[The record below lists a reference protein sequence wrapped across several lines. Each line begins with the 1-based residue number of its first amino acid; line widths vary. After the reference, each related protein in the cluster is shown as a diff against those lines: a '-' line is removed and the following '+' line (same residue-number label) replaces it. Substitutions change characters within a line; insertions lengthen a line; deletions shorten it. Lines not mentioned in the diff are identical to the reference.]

1 MLKKLPNEKKIKRIF
16 ISGGAG
22 FIGSHLTE
30 IFFEEFYNSKI
41 YIIDKLTYAGNKKF
55 LSKIINSKRIKF
67 IKCDINNVKK
77 YSKYLKN
84 CDLAINIAALSH
96 VDNSFKSPLDFT
108 VTNTLGAHAF
118 LLECI
123 KNKVKKI
130 LHVSSDEVYGEI
142 AKGKFNENQLVN
154 PTNPYSASKA
164 AAEVLINSYR
174 FSYKKEI
181 LIVRANNIYGIRQYP
196 EKLIPSC
203 IVKLLKNEKIQIH
216 GNGKN
221 IRYYLSVIDFVK
233 ALVTLV
239 KKRDKG
245 TYNIGSNFFETNI
258 NIAKTICK
266 IFKKDPKKFITFVKD
281 RPYNDKRYSVSSR
294 KIRRLGWEPKENFIK
309 DLPKIIFWYKK
320 NYKIFKKY
328 KINVD

>member
-1 MLKKLPNEKKIKRIF
+1 MKKKIKKIF

-22 FIGSHLTE
+22 FIGSHVAEL
-30 IFFEEFYNSKI
+30 FFKEFYNSKI

-55 LSKIINSKRIKF
+55 LSKVINSRRIKF
-67 IKCDINNVKK
+67 IKCDINDVKK
-77 YSKYLKN
+77 YNKYLKN

-123 KNKVKKI
+123 KYKVKKI

-174 FSYKKEI
+174 FTYKKEI

-203 IVKLLKNEKIQIH
+203 IVNLLKNKKIKIH
-216 GNGKN
+216 GKGQN
-221 IRYYLSVIDFVK
+221 IRYYLSVIDFAK
-233 ALVTLV
+233 ALITLV
-239 KKRDKG
+239 KKKDKG
-245 TYNIGSNFFETNI
+245 IYNIGSNFFKTNI
-258 NIAKTICK
+258 NIAKIICK

-294 KIRRLGWEPKENFIK
+294 KIRRLGWMPKENLIK
-309 DLPKIIFWYKK
+309 DLPKIINWYKK
-320 NYKIFKKY
+320 NFKIFKKY
-328 KINVD
+328 NINVD